1 MIIQVGN
8 ACLRGAGDTVAGF
21 IAMAGVNVVNVT
33 VSAILA
39 TGSFG
44 APNLGFDG
52 MAIGTMVGHYVGATI
67 ILGMLIGGRH
77 GLKLSWREMAP
88 NGDLIKRLFKV
99 GLPGGADMAAVL
111 GCHLLFVRMITDLG
125 TLQTS
130 AHMLAVRVES
140 IGYLPGTAFQVAAGT
155 MAGQYLGAGDFKRA
169 SRSVKVAV
177 IAGMTMM
184 CAAGLLFFFGAEWLT
199 ALFTGNSGNAT
210 GAAAIP
216 LLKIAAFAMPFMAM
230 TMIFSG
236 ALRGAGDTRW
246 PLIITLIGFLV
257 IRIPLTTWMIDTPR
271 ELPFFDAPLP
281 TGIVGAWYATVAD
294 LAIRSILSASRFLHG
309 GWKKAKV

>member
-1 MIIQVGN
+1 
-8 ACLRGAGDTVAGF
+8 
-21 IAMAGVNVVNVT
+21 
-33 VSAILA
+33 
-39 TGSFG
+39 
-44 APNLGFDG
+44 
-52 MAIGTMVGHYVGATI
+52 
-67 ILGMLIGGRH
+67 
-77 GLKLSWREMAP
+77 MAP

-216 LLKIAAFAMPFMAM
+216 LLKIAAFAMPFMAL
-230 TMIFSG
+230 S
-236 ALRGAGDTRW
+236 
-246 PLIITLIGFLV
+246 LIHI
-257 IRIPLTTWMIDTPR
+257 
-271 ELPFFDAPLP
+271 
-281 TGIVGAWYATVAD
+281 
-294 LAIRSILSASRFLHG
+294 
-309 GWKKAKV
+309 